1 MDSRFS
7 PLGPGDP
14 RMVASYPLHARLGAG
29 GMGNVYLAF
38 TPGGRAIAIKVV
50 RPEFAADEE
59 FRRRFRQE
67 IAAAQRVQGL
77 YTATVVDAD
86 ADAPT
91 PWMAT
96 AYVAGPS
103 LQQAVAGQGPFAAPM
118 VFRLTG
124 AVAEALSTIHAAR
137 LIHRDLKPSNVLLAS
152 DGPRVID
159 FGIAWAADVTAVTR
173 PGVRVG
179 TPAFMSPEQVRGRPA
194 TPATDVFA
202 LGQLAVY
209 AATGR
214 PAFGEGLEAAL
225 LYRILNEPPDLDGC
239 PPALRDLAARCL
251 AKDPET
257 RPDLA
262 EIMEVARAESGDPT
276 PDLAGSWLPDALAA
290 TLPAYDPVRPPE
302 ERPATPVPGAA
313 GGRPAP
319 FASPQPSAAT
329 PHASSPA
336 APHTSSPAAPAAS
349 SAVMP
354 PASSP
359 VTLHASPATLPVAS
373 PPPRRGMPTAAAVG
387 IAAASVVLT
396 AVVVGA
402 LASGSGHPGMSPTT
416 ARGPA
421 SGASVIG
428 SGGSPAAAPTPAPT
442 PGYSREFTDVR
453 FTLPGGGCFSDG
465 FDFDEEGP
473 TVTTDVAGAAGM
485 PLEYLGCGL
494 GSPYIQVHSGEVAM
508 VTGDLDGAACETAVT
523 RQPASGGPS
532 FSGLHQGA
540 EMCFMNDDHVVLMKL
555 VGRSASSYALT
566 WKATGWSRPKSG

>member
-1 MDSRFS
+1 MESRFF
-7 PLGPGDP
+7 PLGPDDP

-103 LQQAVAGQGPFAAPM
+103 LQQAVAGQGPFAASM

-137 LIHRDLKPSNVLLAS
+137 LIHRDLKPSNVLLAA

-225 LYRILNEPPDLDGC
+225 LYRILNESPDLDGC

-251 AKDPET
+251 AKDAEA

-262 EIMEVARAESGDPT
+262 EIIEVARAESGDPT

-302 ERPATPVPGAA
+302 ERPATPEPGTA
-313 GGRPAP
+313 GARPAP
-319 FASPQPSAAT
+319 AASPQPPTIA
-329 PHASSPA
+329 PHASP
-336 APHTSSPAAPAAS
+336 PAAS
-349 SAVMP
+349 
-354 PASSP
+354 PASPP
-359 VTLHASPATLPVAS
+359 VTPHASPATLPVAG
-373 PPPRRGMPTAAAVG
+373 PPPRRGVPTGAVVG
-387 IAAASVVLT
+387 IAAASVIGT

-402 LASGSGHPGMSPTT
+402 LTSGPGGHGPGPTSSSAPT
-416 ARGPA
+416 
-421 SGASVIG
+421 SGAAVAG
-428 SGGSPAAAPTPAPT
+428 SGGSPATAPTPAPT
-442 PGYSREFTDVR
+442 ATYLQEFTGVR
-453 FTLPGGGCFSDG
+453 FTLPGGGCFTNG
-465 FDFDEEGP
+465 FDFDEQGP
-473 TVTTDVAGAAGM
+473 TVNTDVSGAAGM
-485 PLEYLGCGL
+485 PLEYIGCGF
-494 GSPYIQVHSGEVAM
+494 GSPSIQVHAGEVAM

-523 RQPASGGPS
+523 RQPAGGGPS
-532 FSGLHQGA
+532 FSELRRGA
-540 EMCFMNDDHVVLMKL
+540 EMCYMNDDRVVFMKL
-555 VGRSASSYALT
+555 VARSPSSYALT
-566 WKATGWSRPKSG
+566 WTATSWSRPKSG